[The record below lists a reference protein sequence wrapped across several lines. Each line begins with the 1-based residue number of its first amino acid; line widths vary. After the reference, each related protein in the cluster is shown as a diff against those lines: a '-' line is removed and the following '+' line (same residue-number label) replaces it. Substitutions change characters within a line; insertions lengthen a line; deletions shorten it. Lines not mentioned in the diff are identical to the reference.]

1 MQGRG
6 MVNGGSAGARP
17 YRLRRSCLAVP
28 GSSAKMLAKAP
39 TLPADQVFLD
49 LEDSVAAD
57 AKEGARGQVVA
68 ALREQDWGEKTLV
81 VRVNDCTTRWTTRDI
96 LTVVGEAGAFL
107 DCIMVPKVR
116 DAGQVAFVD
125 HLLAQL
131 EMENGWARG
140 RIGLEIQLEDASGL
154 VNAREILAASD
165 RIETLIFGPGDM
177 AAALRMPSLTVGEL
191 RPDYPGDP
199 WHWVQMQI
207 LVHARHAG
215 VQAIDGPYA
224 RIADVDGF
232 REVANR
238 TRTLGYDGKW
248 VLHPGQI
255 AAANEIYA
263 IGLLDYERA
272 VDIAD
277 AMAIAARD
285 ERRGAV
291 MFGSE
296 MIDEAT
302 RKLTEVAIAQG
313 RRAGLTVR
321 PTPADVPPH
330 ARAAWRAA
338 NDPGPAAG

>member
-1 MQGRG
+1 MADGG
-6 MVNGGSAGARP
+6 AVIGGSANGRAF
-17 YRLRRSCLAVP
+17 RLRRSCLAVP
-28 GSSAKMLAKAP
+28 GSSPKMLAKAP

-49 LEDSVAAD
+49 LEDSVSAN
-57 AKEGARGQVVA
+57 AKEDARGHVIE
-68 ALREQDWGEKTLV
+68 ALRAHDWGDKTVV

-96 LTVVGEAGAFL
+96 LTVVGEAGDRL
-107 DCIMVPKVR
+107 HCVMVPKVR

-131 EMENGWARG
+131 EMEHGWERG

-154 VNAREILAASD
+154 VNAREILAASA

-199 WHWVQMQI
+199 WHWVHMQI

-224 RIADVDGF
+224 RIADLDGF

-263 IGLLDYERA
+263 IPLLQYERA